1 MGVPTTTPRLHDST
15 YSTTPHTPQ
24 VLLIGCCSPLLN
36 CHSYFCFFFLR
47 HSSCSFR
54 IILDEAHKI
63 KSRTN
68 NTAKSVL
75 ALRGRYK
82 WCMSGTPLQ
91 NRISELYSLVR
102 LLSLLKLNMIAFA
115 EFGLTDACLFFC
127 SFVLFSFTGPVFKN
141 DTVFVL
147 LLQT

>member
-1 MGVPTTTPRLHDST
+1 MWVYTPRLHDST
-15 YSTTPHTPQ
+15 YSTS
-24 VLLIGCCSPLLN
+24 VIDRLLLPSLELSLIFLFLFFV
-36 CHSYFCFFFLR
+36 FCFLFLR

-127 SFVLFSFTGPVFKN
+127 SFLFHRSGF
-141 DTVFVL
+141 
-147 LLQT
+147 